1 MPITNS
7 FFIMPPHLRC
17 GNNIGLC
24 FDGARAQE
32 KLPVSFP
39 GRDSEGRRVGEDL
52 GVLTA
57 EGEADFG
64 EAELG

>member
-1 MPITNS
+1 
-7 FFIMPPHLRC
+7 MPPHLRC

-24 FDGARAQE
+24 FDGARSQK

-39 GRDSEGRRVGEDL
+39 GGGSERGGVGEYL
-52 GVLTA
+52 GILAA

-64 EAELG
+64 EAELGDNQESI